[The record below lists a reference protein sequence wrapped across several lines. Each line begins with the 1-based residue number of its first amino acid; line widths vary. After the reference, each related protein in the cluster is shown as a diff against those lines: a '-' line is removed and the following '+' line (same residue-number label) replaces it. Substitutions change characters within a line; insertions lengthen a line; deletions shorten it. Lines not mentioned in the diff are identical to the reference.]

1 MSSSALSTINEVD
14 PTDLLL
20 LDGDELL
27 DVLLNGRL
35 LDGDELNFILLTAR
49 LTPGEAVNRR
59 FPKQA
64 SWASP
69 VTV

>member
-1 MSSSALSTINEVD
+1 MELRHTISMSSSALSTINEVD

-35 LDGDELNFILLTAR
+35 LDGDELNFILLTA
-49 LTPGEAVNRR
+49 
-59 FPKQA
+59 
-64 SWASP
+64 
-69 VTV
+69 